1 MSWAWTRT
9 FYASRN
15 GTIFNFE
22 MKRQRD
28 DAVKHHG
35 FEKVLSAEAMKH
47 YPNITRVG
55 WREYGEFIDTAP
67 TIIEA
72 ETCNKETGT
81 CNKTDEDAVIANNGA
96 E

>member
-9 FYASRN
+9 FYASSN
-15 GTIFNFE
+15 GTIYNFE

-35 FEKVLSAEAMKH
+35 FEKVLATDAWKH
-47 YPNITRVG
+47 YPNIVRVG
-55 WREYGEFIDTAP
+55 WRDYGRFIANAP

-72 ETCNKETGT
+72 ERVVAKMRTTEENK
-81 CNKTDEDAVIANNGA
+81 DEGIS
-96 E
+96 

>member
-47 YPNITRVG
+47 YPNIVRVG
-55 WREYGEFIDTAP
+55 WREYDEFIDDAP

-72 ETCNKETGT
+72 EEGET
-81 CNKTDEDAVIANNGA
+81 
-96 E
+96 